1 MSISICIVAHN
12 EEQNISKT
20 ILNFSKI
27 MKKSKIKDYE
37 IMIYNDGSTDRTK
50 EIAKKFLNKKIFL
63 FSNKHKQGWIKMY
76 ETAIKKTSK
85 DYLIFFPADNA
96 FSSKKLVQ
104 FFKKYN
110 NYDCIFGQR
119 INYYDELANTRTIL
133 SKLLSYFVNFLLYIN
148 VKDIHS
154 SHLYKKKN
162 LRKKIEFVKGNGC
175 WLEVILN
182 ITKRTNIYTTREL
195 YLTKGHSKSSSLMSF
210 KNLSTICYSF
220 LIIII
225 LRIFHIK
232 NF

>member
-12 EEQNISKT
+12 EEQNISKA
-20 ILNFSKI
+20 IDNLSKI

-37 IMIYNDGSTDRTK
+37 IMIYNDGSTDQTE
-50 EIAKKFLNKKIFL
+50 EIARKFLNKNIFL

-76 ETAIKKTSK
+76 EIAIKKTSK

-104 FFKKYN
+104 FFKNYN

-119 INYYDELANTRTIL
+119 MNYYDELPNSRAIL
-133 SKLLSYFVNFLLYIN
+133 SKLLSYVMNFLLYID
-148 VKDIHS
+148 VKDVHS

-162 LRKKIEFVKGNGC
+162 LRKKIEFTKGNGC

-182 ITKRTNIYTTREL
+182 ITKRTETYTTREL
-195 YLTKGHSKSSSLMSF
+195 YLTKGHSKNSSLMTF
-210 KNLSTICYSF
+210 KNLSTISYSF
-220 LIIII
+220 LMIII
-225 LRIFHIK
+225 LRIFHIRD
-232 NF
+232 F